1 MIKLNHSQQSIIN
14 ELKFGDA
21 KTRKELCELTD
32 FSWAAI
38 SKTTAQLQSLGLVAS
53 EDEKCVTKHGRR
65 PTRIHLNPNSYMVG
79 IVIRKAK
86 IEVALFTLNHELKN
100 HFEADLKEGDDVLPL
115 TIVLLKKLL
124 VKDILSKIISIGI
137 SFPGL
142 IESNKKYVITST
154 QFPEYDAR
162 PFGEELKLALKLKVP
177 VFLERNAV
185 CDLIYLLLTKQIKRD
200 TLLVAM
206 TEGVSAAVYIDGNI
220 LHGNSGNIGEFGH
233 LVNSTSKKACV
244 CGKFGCIETEV
255 GELAWKRKYDQL
267 ASTDKKY
274 PSFSEAVNHNDK
286 AALTIIKNSIEY
298 LYPIL
303 GHLTI
308 LLKPNNLAFS
318 TNLPQSI
325 SLIIATE
332 IERLS
337 QKANIED
344 QPKLLMAD
352 KMTSVGGAAL
362 LPLLWLSGNSKY
374 SR

>member
-14 ELKFGDA
+14 ELKFGEA

-53 EDEKCVTKHGRR
+53 EDEKRVTKHGRR

-79 IVIRKAK
+79 IVIRKVK
-86 IEVALFTLNHELKN
+86 IEVALFSLNHELK
-100 HFEADLKEGDDVLPL
+100 EYLECDLNNDDDILPL
-115 TIVLLKKLL
+115 TVMLLKKLL
-124 VKDILSKIISIGI
+124 VKDIISKVIAIGI
-137 SFPGL
+137 SFPAL
-142 IESNKKYVITST
+142 IESNKKYIINSM
-154 QFPEYDAR
+154 QFPEYDSR
-162 PFGEELKLALKLKVP
+162 PFGEEIKLAMKLKIPLFV
-177 VFLERNAV
+177 ERNAV
-185 CDLIYLLLTKQIKRD
+185 CDLIYLLLTREIKRD

-233 LVNSTSKKACV
+233 LVNSSSKRACV

-267 ASTDKKY
+267 SDSERKY
-274 PSFSEAVNHNDK
+274 SSFIEAVNHNDK
-286 AALTIIKNSIEY
+286 AALTIIKDSIQY
-298 LYPIL
+298 FYPIL

-318 TNLPQSI
+318 TNLPKSTA
-325 SLIIATE
+325 LIIATE

-337 QKANIED
+337 QKANIQD
-344 QPKLLMAD
+344 RPKLLMPD